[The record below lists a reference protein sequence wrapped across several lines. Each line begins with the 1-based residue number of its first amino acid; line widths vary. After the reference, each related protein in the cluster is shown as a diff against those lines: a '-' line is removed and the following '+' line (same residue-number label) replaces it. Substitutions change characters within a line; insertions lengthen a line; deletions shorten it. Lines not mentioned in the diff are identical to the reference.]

1 MAGTAENLGVVVLFF
16 LEIDA
21 VLFEQQFPFCDEVH
35 RAMMSFQMIDVVLQG
50 LTLQSAARF
59 AARLTLAR
67 HRMPGCNP

>member
-50 LTLQSAARF
+50 
-59 AARLTLAR
+59 
-67 HRMPGCNP
+67 